1 MEGSLVTVLLQIF
14 FWFCQWNK
22 FENRSIL
29 DEVKAYKTVCS
40 FWATLQMQ
48 CVLQLG
54 WPVCANSVD
63 RDWHNRKKTLIVMRY
78 RLIQCS
84 RRVLIVITFAI
95 CLQQC
100 IHVQNVLKKQKKLAL
115 FDVISQSQLCPSA
128 TRYLPR
134 QSHHLKW
141 HLITFSRTCYL
152 ASHTSEPPFFSDY
165 MALQNYRNYYNTRT

>member
-95 CLQQC
+95 CLQQY
-100 IHVQNVLKKQKKLAL
+100 IHVQNVLKKTKKTGTVRRDFSVTTLSVCNSL
-115 FDVISQSQLCPSA
+115 FTEAVASLKM
-128 TRYLPR
+128 TFN
-134 QSHHLKW
+134 HFFTHLLLSFT
-141 HLITFSRTCYL
+141 HLGT
-152 ASHTSEPPFFSDY
+152 AFFFRLHGTTKLS
-165 MALQNYRNYYNTRT
+165 